1 MHGRHVSEIEIDFFD
16 EGEMSQTHFVCISH
30 RFPLSNINGNYETK
44 TKNVELPRDLSFP
57 IIADIVAYVFLI
69 LRISY
74 GMFANSSQNF
84 RILDTFAKSTVS
96 SFYEKAL
103 PRTFLQNF
111 RPTRTICEHPIGYSQ
126 NRKYVCYNF
135 CDSWK

>member
-84 RILDTFAKSTVS
+84 RMVDTFAKKVLFRYFYLKSTD
-96 SFYEKAL
+96 FGKKKAL
-103 PRTFLQNF
+103 PRTFLGKSSETVPFLQKC
-111 RPTRTICEHPIGYSQ
+111 PPS
-126 NRKYVCYNF
+126 
-135 CDSWK
+135 